1 MSAVLIVVGLI
12 ALQRLAELIYA
23 ARNTRAL
30 LRRGAVEIG
39 RGHYPLFIALHG
51 GLLVAMLVLVPAEAP
66 VVWPLLVLLVLL
78 QAARLWV
85 IATLGPYWTTRIITL
100 PEAPLVTHGPYRWV
114 RHPNYLIVALE
125 VFALPLTFGAWPI
138 ALAFGLANLALLRLR
153 IGIEDAALTV
163 RR

>member
-1 MSAVLIVVGLI
+1 MTAVLIVVGLV
-12 ALQRLAELIYA
+12 ALQRLAELVHA

-39 RGHYPLFIALHG
+39 RRHYPLFIALHG
-51 GLLVAMLVLVPAEAP
+51 GLLVAMLVLVPGDAP
-66 VVWPLLVLLVLL
+66 VVWPMLALLVLL
-78 QAARLWV
+78 QLARVWV

-100 PEAPLVTHGPYRWV
+100 PEAPLVRRGPYRWV

-125 VFALPLTFGAWPI
+125 VFALPLTFAAWPL
-138 ALAFGLANLALLRLR
+138 ALAFGAANLALLWFR
-153 IGIEDAALTV
+153 IGVEDAALAV